1 MYKLTSFGMALVA
14 GVLLGLSGCGTA
26 VSQDAASRPTA
37 AKVSRPLGL
46 EHAAARLAG
55 DMQAPSST
63 ADAVQPSQPPF
74 AETLNAD
81 DGDDELGV
89 IAEAVRGPKDE
100 TSKTQDG
107 KPKPKPQDTGPLH
120 ARTSRM
126 VKEAAALI
134 EKGQSQRAINEFL
147 DPVIQQFRIHY
158 QREPRKIY
166 CARTLTEAQVYL
178 LTEVESTFDQD
189 VVVLQSTWADAY
201 FLKGYALIELGN
213 ADEAIRALDQAL
225 VMSPSSSAYLSER
238 GHLYQI
244 VKDWK
249 NAQRLFEKAMAG
261 AEHAPPSTAQSERAR
276 ALRGVGFTLVE
287 LGQLEQAEEKFR
299 ECLRLNPTDQ
309 KAKGELMY
317 IEQLRRQNRTGRQP
331 VTGAGRGAPSFQA

>member
-14 GVLLGLSGCGTA
+14 GVLLGLGGCGTA
-26 VSQDAASRPTA
+26 VSQDAASLPTA

-46 EHAAARLAG
+46 ELASAKLAG
-55 DMQAPSST
+55 DTQAPSAT
-63 ADAVQPSQPPF
+63 DAIQSSQPPIGQDVN
-74 AETLNAD
+74 TG
-81 DGDDELGV
+81 DGDDQLGV
-89 IAEAVRGPKDE
+89 IAEATRGPKDE

-107 KPKPKPQDTGPLH
+107 QAKPKPQDTGPLH
-120 ARTSRM
+120 ASTRRM
-126 VKEAAALI
+126 VKEAASLI

-147 DPVIQQFRIHY
+147 DPVIQQFRTHY
-158 QREPRKIY
+158 QKEPRKIY

-178 LTEVESTFDQD
+178 LAEVESTFDQD

-201 FLKGYALIELGN
+201 YLKGYALIELGN
-213 ADEAIRALDQAL
+213 ADAAISALDHAIL
-225 VMSPSSSAYLSER
+225 LSPASSAYLSER
-238 GHLYQI
+238 GHLYQL

-249 NAQRLFEKAMAG
+249 NAQRMFEKAVEG

-317 IEQLRRQNRTGRQP
+317 IEQLRRKNRTGRQP
-331 VTGAGRGAPSFQA
+331 VTGPGRGAPSFQA